1 VRPVCV
7 LRDIPR
13 LAAVARSRAC
23 GAAHEWHGA
32 NAPRREPARAGVCT
46 CCRPVAAV
54 RAPRPARPGADWL
67 RAGAAPPG
75 AVAGA
80 GARVRLSRVC
90 AGRGAGE
97 AGARHA
103 RPPGRAR
110 GARRRPAMAPARAR
124 LSPALW
130 VVTAAAAATC
140 VSAGRGEGERRG
152 GAGAGAVLPGAQ
164 LPRLDLSQPGRRMAW
179 AGSEGGC
186 PGD

>member
-1 VRPVCV
+1 MQCG
-7 LRDIPR
+7 PR
-13 LAAVARSRAC
+13 VAR
-23 GAAHEWHGA
+23 GA
-32 NAPRREPARAGVCT
+32 NAPRREPVGSGVCT

-54 RAPRPARPGADWL
+54 RARPPARPGPDWL

-75 AVAGA
+75 AAAGA

-97 AGARHA
+97 TGARHA

-140 VSAGRGEGERRG
+140 VSAGRGEGERSG
-152 GAGAGAVLPGAQ
+152 GAGAGAALPGAQ
-164 LPRLDLSQPGRRMAW
+164 LPRLDPSQPGLGMARTG
-179 AGSEGGC
+179 AEGRYT
-186 PGD
+186 GD